1 MIQLIDEDD
10 VKKKKVRHVKNV
22 ECITNSIQLIG
33 KDDVI
38 DESKVHKMDEKE
50 KIIIKKNASKN
61 KKYHLLRWKI
71 KRFLIQENIIKKCVN
86 WGTILDVFDSELI
99 GRDDFTDLELKKI
112 FSRHSFKLV
121 EHHTKYIEIH
131 GIDES
136 LWMTPSEHRNL
147 HNRLREE
154 GKCNVPPEELEK
166 ISKAAVERTEKH
178 IIRKRE
184 YVKTNKYK
192 EYKHEYNK
200 KSYWFMFKDTI
211 APNIR
216 LQEEIVYSSITGN
229 LVISSGFVGDHGKK
243 LLIIDID

>member
-1 MIQLIDEDD
+1 M
-10 VKKKKVRHVKNV
+10 KHV
-22 ECITNSIQLIG
+22 ECVQNSIQLID

-38 DESKVHKMDEKE
+38 DESKVRKMDEKE
-50 KIIIKKNASKN
+50 KIVIRETASKN

-86 WGTILDVFDSELI
+86 WGTVLDVFGSELI
-99 GRDDFTDLELKKI
+99 GRYDFTDLEIKNI
-112 FSRHSFKLV
+112 FSRHSFKLI

-147 HNRLREE
+147 HNRLRKE
-154 GKCNVPPEELEK
+154 GKCNIPPEELGK

-216 LQEEIVYSSITGN
+216 LHEEIVYSSITGN
-229 LVISSGFVGDHGKK
+229 LVISSGFVGDNGKK
-243 LLIIDID
+243 LLIIDVD